1 MTASPA
7 PGRETDIG
15 AFLRARRAGVRP
27 EEFGLP
33 VLGRRRV
40 PGLRREELA
49 QLAGVSP
56 DYYVRL
62 EQGRSHHVSESVL
75 DAVAR
80 VLRLD
85 GTERE
90 HLINLARSAG
100 ARSRPAGAPRQR
112 IRPGVRV
119 LLDMMQ
125 TVPAFVLG
133 RRLDVLAWNPLGDAV
148 NGFST
153 WPAGQRNVVWRTFLD
168 PRARTFYRQWNT
180 VAAETV
186 AFLRLDS
193 GRHPGDPQLTA
204 LVGELCVTSP
214 EFARLWAAQQV
225 KDKTSGAKLLHH
237 SLVGDLDLAF
247 ETLTLPG
254 EPDQMLVT
262 YTAPPGSPTGERLQ
276 LLANWTVPGADP
288 VRTAVSPPAGER
300 DR

>member
-1 MTASPA
+1 MTASPGQA
-7 PGRETDIG
+7 REPDIG
-15 AFLRARRAGVRP
+15 TFLRARRAAIRP

-62 EQGRSHHVSESVL
+62 EQGRGHNVSDSVL
-75 DAVAR
+75 AAVAR
-80 VLRLD
+80 VLRL
-85 GTERE
+85 TEIERE
-90 HLINLARSAG
+90 HLVNLARSTAG
-100 ARSRPAGAPRQR
+100 RSRPAPARRQQV
-112 IRPGVRV
+112 RPGMRV

-125 TVPAFVLG
+125 TVPAFILG

-168 PRARTFYRQWNT
+168 PRARTFYRQWDT

-193 GRHPGDPQLTA
+193 GRHPGDPQLAA
-204 LVGELCVTSP
+204 LVGELSVTSP
-214 EFARLWAAQQV
+214 EFARLWAAQRV

-237 SLVGDLDLAF
+237 PIVGDLELAF
-247 ETLTLPG
+247 ETLALPG
-254 EPDQMLVT
+254 EPDQLLVT
-262 YTAPPGSPTGERLQ
+262 YTAPPGSSAYERLQ
-276 LLANWTVPGADP
+276 LLASWTAPQTDP
-288 VRTAVSPPAGER
+288 VPRVASSPASGA
-300 DR
+300 